1 MSPRRPLLVVVDD
14 EPAVLTVLVQ
24 DLRRAFGPRYQVI
37 PARSGAE
44 ALELART
51 ARMRDDP
58 VALFL
63 VDQRMPE
70 QTGVDVLR
78 EARTLFPEAGRVL
91 LTAHADLDTAISA
104 INDVHL
110 DHFLLKPWDP
120 PEERLLPVL
129 RDLLEAWEARR
140 RPPGGQIRIL
150 DRAGSVEGFHLRSFL
165 SRNLVPHRPV
175 ELTSDP
181 EALPLLEAL
190 GLCGEPGDGLLPL
203 VLFPDG
209 SYLVRPS
216 RTELA
221 ERIGL
226 RVRSGALDYD
236 LVIVGGGP
244 AGLAAAVY
252 ASSEGLSTLVVEG
265 DAPGGQAG
273 GSARIENYLGFPSGL
288 SGADLARRSATQAR
302 RFGAEILTPVE
313 ALSLEEDGDRRSLR
327 LSNGTRVTGRAVL
340 VATGVATRLLAVPDA
355 HRLVGRGLHYHAGFE
370 EALEI
375 QGEEVAVV
383 GGGNSAGQ
391 AVLYL
396 AGFARRVTLLVRS
409 HRLEEGMSRYLVDR
423 IRAARNVAVRLG
435 VEVDAL
441 HGEERLEGVSLRTM
455 DSGVTEGCGVTALF
469 VFIGARPRTGWLP
482 SPVARDGEGFLL
494 TGPDLPP
501 GPGPR
506 GRPPGW
512 WAHRDPFWLE
522 SSLPGVFVA
531 GDVRHGSVKRVG
543 SAVGEGAMAVQFVH
557 RHLSGSSGR
566 WMPPPSRS
574 PLPPDPIS
582 LDPLVPH
589 SVSPP
594 PDPPEGHVPL
604 QPR

>member
-14 EPAVLTVLVQ
+14 DPAVLTVLVQ
-24 DLRRAFGPRYQVI
+24 DLRRAFASRYHVI

-44 ALELART
+44 ALELARA
-51 ARMRDDP
+51 ARVRDDP

-63 VDQRMPE
+63 ADQRMPD
-70 QTGVDVLR
+70 QTGVELLR
-78 EARTLFPEAGRVL
+78 EARALFPEAGRVL
-91 LTAHADLDTAISA
+91 LTAHADLDTALSA

-140 RPPGGQIRIL
+140 HPAGGQIRFL
-150 DRAGSVEGFHLRSFL
+150 YRSGSVEAFHLRSFL

-175 ELTSDP
+175 ELGSDP

-190 GLCGEPGDGLLPL
+190 GMGGDGGEELLPL
-203 VLFPDG
+203 VLLPDG

-226 RVRSGALDYD
+226 RVRSDARDYD

-288 SGADLARRSATQAR
+288 SGGDLARRSAAQAR

-313 ALSLEEDGDRRSLR
+313 ALSLEEEGGRRVLR
-327 LSNGTRVTGRAVL
+327 LSNGARVTGRAVV
-340 VATGVATRLLAVPDA
+340 VATGVATRLLAVPGA
-355 HRLVGRGLHYHAGFE
+355 HRLVGRGLHYHAGLV
-370 EALEI
+370 EALEV
-375 QGEEVAVV
+375 QGGEVALV
-383 GGGNSAGQ
+383 GGGNAAGQ
-391 AVLYL
+391 AVLHL
-396 AGFARRVTLLVRS
+396 AGFARRVTLLTRGG
-409 HRLEEGMSRYLVDR
+409 RLEAGMSRYLVDR
-423 IRAARNVAVRLG
+423 IRATENVEVKLGVAVEA
-435 VEVDAL
+435 V
-441 HGEERLEGVSLRTM
+441 HGEERVEGLTLRSLA
-455 DSGVTEGCGVTALF
+455 SGAAQEFRVEALF
-469 VFIGARPRTGWLP
+469 AFIGSRPRTDWLP
-482 SPVARDGEGFLL
+482 AGVARDPEGFLL
-494 TGPDLPP
+494 SGPDLPSEP
-501 GPGPR
+501 GAG

-512 WAHRDPFWLE
+512 WARRDPFWLE

-531 GDVRHGSVKRVG
+531 GDVRHGSAKRVG

-557 RHLSGSSGR
+557 RHLAGEPGR
-566 WMPPPSRS
+566 WDPTPDRS
-574 PLPPDPIS
+574 PAPPGPDTPRPAPPTVDPQEEHAA
-582 LDPLVPH
+582 V
-589 SVSPP
+589 
-594 PDPPEGHVPL
+594 
-604 QPR
+604 QPG